1 MGLNVLI
8 DARLISN
15 KPTGIDRYIRHIIS
29 FLDTNNDNLNIFLLM
44 NFSQQK
50 ILKNS
55 GLFNYHIIFTRFSP
69 FNPLHVLFLSFKLYI
84 LKDKYNMFFW
94 TIYSGV
100 FFKTKNIKQLTMV
113 HDLMYKIVPNFF
125 NKNLILNRIKQYF
138 MDFIVKNTLIKSN
151 LILTNSNTTKNDIL
165 RFFNLNSYVT
175 PLGISLNYKTNIEK
189 SKYVSILKE
198 IQDKYFLYIGN
209 NRQQKNLEFLINTF
223 LASKS
228 NKKLVIVGCEITI
241 PSSKIIN
248 FETVTD
254 SELILLYNNSFCF
267 VFPSLYEGY
276 GFPIIES
283 AKFGKRILSSDRGSL
298 IEFSNLRVNYFDPLD
313 SSSLL
318 KYFNNESLI
327 KSIDKRYLNNY
338 TWEKHDLILNKKIT
352 ELLF

>member
-1 MGLNVLI
+1 
-8 DARLISN
+8 
-15 KPTGIDRYIRHIIS
+15 
-29 FLDTNNDNLNIFLLM
+29 
-44 NFSQQK
+44 
-50 ILKNS
+50 
-55 GLFNYHIIFTRFSP
+55 
-69 FNPLHVLFLSFKLYI
+69 
-84 LKDKYNMFFW
+84 
-94 TIYSGV
+94 
-100 FFKTKNIKQLTMV
+100 
-113 HDLMYKIVPNFF
+113 
-125 NKNLILNRIKQYF
+125 

-283 AKFGKRILSSDRGSL
+283 AKFGKRILSSDSGSL
-298 IEFSNLRVNYFDPLD
+298 KEFSNLRVNYFDPLD

-352 ELLF
+352 KLLF